1 MVCNLLPLVHFLL
14 QVMVARIDLRNR
26 QIKTVEKIVM
36 EKIVMCVRLV

>member
-1 MVCNLLPLVHFLL
+1 MVCNLQPLVHFLL
-14 QVMVARIDLRNR
+14 QVMVARIDLSNR